1 MKAIIPI
8 LLILAGCSSKE
19 TPAPTA
25 APVKTGP
32 APTEFKVKFD
42 TNRGAFIVE
51 IHREWAPNGA
61 DRIYELVGN
70 KFYDDARF
78 FRVVRGFV
86 VQWGIHKSPDI
97 EALWRQLQIID
108 DRVTQ
113 SNLRGYVTF
122 ATAGP
127 NTRTTQVFV
136 NLRNNTQLDAQ
147 GFAPFGKVTDGM
159 DVVDDL
165 YGGYGEQVQQ
175 NMVEAR
181 GNQYL
186 ESTFPKLDYI
196 KTARVAQ

>member
-1 MKAIIPI
+1 MKTIIPL
-8 LLILAGCSSKE
+8 LLILAGCASKE

-25 APVKTGP
+25 APAKIGP
-32 APTEFKVKFD
+32 APAEFKVKFD

-78 FRVVRGFV
+78 FRVLRGFV

-136 NLRNNTQLDAQ
+136 NLGNNRQLDGQ

-165 YGGYGEQVQQ
+165 YAGYGEQVQQ
-175 NMVEAR
+175 NMAER
-181 GNQYL
+181 QGNQYL
-186 ESTFPKLDYI
+186 VSNFPKLDYI
-196 KTARVAQ
+196 KTARVVQ

>member
-1 MKAIIPI
+1 MKTIIPL
-8 LLILAGCSSKE
+8 LLILAGCASKE
-19 TPAPTA
+19 TPATPPLAKIGPT
-25 APVKTGP
+25 P
-32 APTEFKVKFD
+32 AEFNVKFD
-42 TNRGAFIVE
+42 TSRGAFTVE
-51 IHREWAPNGA
+51 VHRDWAPHGV
-61 DRIYELVGN
+61 DRIYELVEN

-86 VQWGIHKSPDI
+86 VQWGIHKSPDT

-108 DRVTQ
+108 DRVKQ
-113 SNLRGYVTF
+113 NNLRGYVTF

-159 DVVDDL
+159 NVVDDL
-165 YGGYGEQVQQ
+165 YAGYGDQPQQ
-175 NMVEAR
+175 NTIER
-181 GNQYL
+181 QGNQYL

-196 KTARVAQ
+196 KTARVIQ

>member
-1 MKAIIPI
+1 MKTIIPL

-19 TPAPTA
+19 PSAPAA
-25 APVKTGP
+25 APAKTGP
-32 APTEFKVKFD
+32 APAEFKVKFD

-78 FRVVRGFV
+78 FRVLRGFV

-136 NLRNNTQLDAQ
+136 NLGNNRQLDGQ

-165 YGGYGEQVQQ
+165 YAGYGEQVQQ
-175 NMVEAR
+175 NMVER
-181 GNQYL
+181 QGSQYL
-186 ESTFPKLDYI
+186 ESNFPKLDYI
-196 KTARVAQ
+196 KTARVIP